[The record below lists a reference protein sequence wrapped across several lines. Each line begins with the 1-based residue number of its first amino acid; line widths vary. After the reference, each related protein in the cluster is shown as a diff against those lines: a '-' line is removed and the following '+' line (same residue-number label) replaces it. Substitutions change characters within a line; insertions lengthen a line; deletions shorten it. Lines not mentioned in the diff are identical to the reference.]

1 MLGIHQMIRSS
12 PPSEWYCCADQLQP
26 NAPPRVSLAK
36 RCPSRF
42 RQLGREKSPR
52 ARRRSKR
59 YQAIQVRAAPYHASR
74 SSTQLDLFPVRAAED
89 DPAPFFLARLSSGR
103 GMGRT
108 HDWHPSGL
116 QLRDGRIEAVGLK
129 TEVEAG
135 HRSFRT
141 VRELQ
146 HGVAKLQVCNARS
159 SRDRLLS
166 VIFEAE
172 MAFVKRDG
180 SLKVRHV
187 QSNVIYSLVHGRG
200 PLCVSRGQALSTDYH
215 AKRTSRRPKSWN

>member
-1 MLGIHQMIRSS
+1 MLCNQQMIRSS
-12 PPSEWYCCADQLQP
+12 PPIRVVLLRRSVAT

-52 ARRRSKR
+52 A
-59 YQAIQVRAAPYHASR
+59 
-74 SSTQLDLFPVRAAED
+74 
-89 DPAPFFLARLSSGR
+89 PAPFFLARLSCGR
-103 GMGRT
+103 GMGRS

-135 HRSFRT
+135 HRSFRM

-146 HGVAKLQVCNARS
+146 HGIAKLQVCNARS
-159 SRDRLLS
+159 SRHRLLS

-172 MAFVKRDG
+172 MAFVERDG
-180 SLKVRHV
+180 SLKVGDV
-187 QSNVIYSLVHGRG
+187 QSNVIYSLVHGGG
-200 PLCVSRGQALSTDYH
+200 PLGVSQGQALSTDYH
-215 AKRTSRRPKSWN
+215 AKRT